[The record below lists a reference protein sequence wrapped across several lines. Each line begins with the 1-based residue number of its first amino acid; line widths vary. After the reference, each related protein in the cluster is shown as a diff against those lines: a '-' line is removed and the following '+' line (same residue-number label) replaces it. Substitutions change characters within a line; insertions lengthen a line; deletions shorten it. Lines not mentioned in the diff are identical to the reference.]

1 MSNLRSV
8 SVRLGRLEERLAPKQ
23 DERDLRIAEV
33 LRERWCR
40 RQVEARGVPYEQIL
54 REHLAEHNAFWAG
67 YAGDRTVAD
76 TLRYA
81 RWRRYRGLEVNSD
94 VKNEFSAARIETR
107 KDLDQE
113 RPATDCS
120 AIRRIGQ
127 GRHGAADGRPKG

>member
-40 RQVEARGVPYEQIL
+40 RQAEERGVPYERVL
-54 REHLAEHNAFWAG
+54 RWHLAERKAFWAG
-67 YAGDRTVAD
+67 YAGHGTVAD

-81 RWRRYRGLEVNSD
+81 RRRRFEAS
-94 VKNEFSAARIETR
+94 K
-107 KDLDQE
+107 
-113 RPATDCS
+113 PAQ
-120 AIRRIGQ
+120 A
-127 GRHGAADGRPKG
+127 